1 MRLIASLAF
10 RTLSRKKTPRF
21 HATYR
26 RPERVAVKGPALER
40 PLLARGVADGLEDAP
55 AADLSLLFFFV
66 FVGRGGVCG
75 GGRKRRRRGIQ
86 RRSSSSRGNTSAAST
101 RARNCLSVLAERMQ
115 SVAPVARRVGAGS
128 RGGRVERRRPERSAA
143 GLLHRGAGAAVM
155 GRRIFRRVRS
165 ASWCCR
171 SRRRSQR
178 TRDER

>member
-40 PLLARGVADGLEDAP
+40 PLLARGVADGLEDP
-55 AADLSLLFFFV
+55 ASADVRLFFGIV
-66 FVGRGGVCG
+66 FVSCCRG